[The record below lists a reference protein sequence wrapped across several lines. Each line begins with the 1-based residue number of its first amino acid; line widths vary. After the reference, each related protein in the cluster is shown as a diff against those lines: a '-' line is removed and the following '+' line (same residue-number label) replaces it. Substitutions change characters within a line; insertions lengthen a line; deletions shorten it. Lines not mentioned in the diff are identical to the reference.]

1 MPTATAIFLGIA
13 SLSTFTLAQDAAC
26 TAGPQATYTL
36 LAGNADAAEYCYDK
50 VYGGDDSPKIT
61 PPATLDSLRFRK
73 RKDKKTTTKDDGG
86 HHGGDDDEDPK
97 RYVQARC
104 SST

>member
-1 MPTATAIFLGIA
+1 LHPICSLTMRTATVIFFGII

-50 VYGGDDSPKIT
+50 VYDSEDGPKIT

-73 RKDKKTTTKDDGG
+73 RNDKKTTTNDDGG
-86 HHGGDDDEDPK
+86 HHGGGDDGDLK
-97 RYVQARC
+97 R
-104 SST
+104 

>member
-1 MPTATAIFLGIA
+1 MRTAAAILFGIA
-13 SLSTFTLAQDAAC
+13 SLSTFALAQDTAC

-36 LAGNADAAEYCYDK
+36 LAGSADAAEYCYEK
-50 VYGGDDSPKIT
+50 VYGNDDSPKIT

-73 RKDKKTTTKDDGG
+73 RKDKKTTTKDDGE

-97 RYVQARC
+97 RYV
-104 SST
+104 